1 MGQVPY
7 LLYMIICNAEIRTDV
22 TAYCQVIC
30 LAFMFDFLSVF
41 LHINFIDGFK
51 GSYMWRLSL
60 KGDKCL
66 VD

>member
-7 LLYMIICNAEIRTDV
+7 LLYMIICNAEIRT
-22 TAYCQVIC
+22 AYCQVIC
-30 LAFMFDFLSVF
+30 LVFMFDFLSVSV
-41 LHINFIDGFK
+41 HINLIDVFK

-60 KGDKCL
+60 KGDKFL